1 MGVLALALPA
11 PLFYLQSFM
20 RMGELTMASAMLALV
35 TASLPFA
42 LTAGLVRQWRKKEH
56 DKQRNI
62 FDTVALV
69 AGLQCALVLAAW
81 GMLPFTLWR

>member
-42 LTAGLVRQWRKKEH
+42 LTAGLVRQ
-56 DKQRNI
+56 
-62 FDTVALV
+62 
-69 AGLQCALVLAAW
+69 
-81 GMLPFTLWR
+81 